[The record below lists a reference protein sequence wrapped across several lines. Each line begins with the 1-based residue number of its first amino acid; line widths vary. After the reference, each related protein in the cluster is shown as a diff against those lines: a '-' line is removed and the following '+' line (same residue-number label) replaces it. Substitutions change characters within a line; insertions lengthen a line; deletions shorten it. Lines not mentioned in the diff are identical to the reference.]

1 MYSGFSGR
9 QRIGNVTQVN
19 DPNTSWVSM
28 EPHWGLIEVLLQ
40 GTYGIRKSHRKFLPQ
55 EPRELDEAYDN
66 RLQRSV
72 LAPYYIRL
80 ERMLAGMLTRKP
92 VRLDDVSDVIREQLF
107 DVDLQGNDL
116 QTWLFQTSR
125 ICIRYGHVGVL
136 VDAPASGENGRPY
149 YVSYTPRDILG
160 WRTEL
165 KDGKQELTQLRL
177 QEKIVVPD
185 GLYGEKQVEQVR
197 VLTPGAFEIHQKDQQ
212 GDFKVVDEG
221 RTSLSEIPFSVA
233 YSNRMGVLESIPPLA
248 DIAELNLQHYQ
259 VQSDLSNQLHI
270 SAVPMLAIF
279 GFPQSAEEI
288 SAGPGEAMAL
298 PEGASAQYIEPAGN
312 SYDAQS
318 AEEISAGP
326 GEAIAL
332 PAPGEADAKYIEPAG
347 NSYDA
352 QFRRLEQ
359 IASQINELGLA
370 AVLGSKLVGETAEA
384 KRIDRSQG
392 DSTMMVVAQQ
402 MQDMIDNCLR
412 FHAQY
417 MQEANAGSSLV
428 NRDFM
433 GTRLEPLEIQALL
446 QLYTAGTI
454 TQETLLLQLE
464 AGEVLGDDFDVEN
477 ELEATQNGGLIEM
490 NTPEPTPQPAEEST
504 MPEAEDVEDAE

>member
-1 MYSGFSGR
+1 
-9 QRIGNVTQVN
+9 
-19 DPNTSWVSM
+19 M
-28 EPHWGLIEVLLQ
+28 EPHWGLIETLLSS
-40 GTYGIRKSHRKFLPQ
+40 TYGIRKGHRKFLPQ

-149 YVSYTPRDILG
+149 WVSYTPRDILG

-279 GFPQSAEEI
+279 GFP
-288 SAGPGEAMAL
+288 
-298 PEGASAQYIEPAGN
+298 
-312 SYDAQS
+312 QS

>member
-19 DPNTSWVSM
+19 DPNTSWVNM
-28 EPHWGLIEVLLQ
+28 EPHWGLIETLLSS
-40 GTYGIRKSHRKFLPQ
+40 TYGIRKGHRKFLPQ

-72 LAPYYIRL
+72 LAPYYVRL

-136 VDAPASGENGRPY
+136 VDAPKAGDNGRPY
-149 YVSYTPRDILG
+149 WVSVSPRDILG

-165 KDGKQELTQLRL
+165 KDGKQQLTQLRL

-197 VLTPGAFEIHQKDQQ
+197 VLTPGAFEIHQKDEQ

-288 SAGPGEAMAL
+288 SAGPGEA
-298 PEGASAQYIEPAGN
+298 
-312 SYDAQS
+312 
-318 AEEISAGP
+318 
-326 GEAIAL
+326 IAL
-332 PAPGEADAKYIEPAG
+332 PSPGEADAKYIEPAG

-428 NRDFM
+428 NRDFL

-490 NTPEPTPQPAEEST
+490 NTPEPTPEPEEEST
-504 MPEAEDVEDAE
+504 MPEAEEVEDAE

>member
-9 QRIGNVTQVN
+9 QRVGNVTQVN
-19 DPNTSWVSM
+19 DPNTAWVNM
-28 EPHWGLIEVLLQ
+28 EPHWGLIETLLG
-40 GTYGIRKSHRKFLPQ
+40 GTYKIRKGHRKYLPQ
-55 EPRELDEAYDN
+55 EPREQDISYDA
-66 RLQRSV
+66 RLLRSV
-72 LAPYYIRL
+72 LAPYYVRL

-92 VRLDDVSDVIREQLF
+92 VRLDDVPDMIREHLL
-107 DVDLQGNDL
+107 DVDLSGNDL
-116 QTWLFQTSR
+116 QTWLFSASR

-136 VDAPASGENGRPY
+136 VDAPKAGENGRPY
-149 YVSYTPRDILG
+149 WVTVSPRDILG

-177 QEKIVVPD
+177 MEKIIVPD

-197 VLTPGAFEIHQKDQQ
+197 VLTPGAFEIHQKDNK
-212 GDFKVVDEG
+212 GDFRIVDEG
-221 RTSLSEIPFSVA
+221 RTSLSAIPFSVA
-233 YSNRMGVLESIPPLA
+233 YSNRMGILESLPPLA

-270 SAVPMLAIF
+270 SAVPMLALF
-279 GFPQSAEEI
+279 GFPAAAEEI

-298 PEGASAQYIEPAGN
+298 PEGASAQYIEPG
-312 SYDAQS
+312 
-318 AEEISAGP
+318 
-326 GEAIAL
+326 
-332 PAPGEADAKYIEPAG
+332 G

-352 QFRRLEQ
+352 QFKQLDRIAEQ
-359 IASQINELGLA
+359 INALGLA
-370 AVLGSKLVGETAEA
+370 SILGSKLSAETAEA

-412 FHAQY
+412 FHAEY
-417 MQEANAGSSLV
+417 MQESNAGSSLV

-433 GTRLEPLEIQALL
+433 GTRLEPQEIQALL

-464 AGEVLGDDFDVEN
+464 AGEVLGDDFDVEQ
-477 ELEATQNGGLIEM
+477 EVEATQAGGLMEVSR
-490 NTPEPTPQPAEEST
+490 PEPTPQPEDEGR
-504 MPEAEDVEDAE
+504 MPEAEPEGEDELDG

>member
-19 DPNTSWVSM
+19 DPNTAWINQ
-28 EPHWGLIEVLLQ
+28 EPHWGLIETLLG
-40 GTYGIRKSHRKFLPQ
+40 GTYKIRKGHRKYLPQ
-55 EPRELDEAYDN
+55 EPREQDISYDA
-66 RLQRSV
+66 RLLRSV
-72 LAPYYIRL
+72 LAPYYVRL

-92 VRLDDVSDVIREQLF
+92 VRLDDVPDVIREQLF

-116 QTWLFQTSR
+116 QTWLFAASR

-136 VDAPASGENGRPY
+136 VDAPAAGQNGRPY
-149 YVSYTPRDILG
+149 WVTYTPRDILG
-160 WRTEL
+160 WRTEA

-177 QEKIVVPD
+177 MEKIVVPD

-197 VLTPGAFEIHQKDQQ
+197 VLTPGAFEIHQKDDK
-212 GDFKVVDEG
+212 GDFRIVDEG

-233 YSNRMGVLESIPPLA
+233 YSNRMGILESIPPLA

-288 SAGPGEAMAL
+288 SAGPGEALAL
-298 PEGASAQYIEPAGN
+298 PEGSSAQ
-312 SYDAQS
+312 
-318 AEEISAGP
+318 
-326 GEAIAL
+326 
-332 PAPGEADAKYIEPAG
+332 YIEPAG

-370 AVLGSKLVGETAEA
+370 AVLGAKLVGETAEA

-402 MQDMIDNCLR
+402 VQDMIDNCLR
-412 FHAQY
+412 FHADY
-417 MQEANAGSSLV
+417 LQERNAGSSLV

-433 GTRLEPLEIQALL
+433 GSRLEPQEIQALL

-464 AGEVLGDDFDVEN
+464 AGEVLGDDFDVEQ
-477 ELEATQNGGLIEM
+477 ELEATQTGGLIEM
-490 NTPEPTPQPAEEST
+490 NQPEPTPEPEPEDETT
-504 MPEAEDVEDAE
+504 MPEAAAEENDES

>member
-19 DPNTSWVSM
+19 DPNTSWVNM
-28 EPHWGLIEVLLQ
+28 EPHWGLIETLLG
-40 GTYGIRKSHRKFLPQ
+40 GTYKIRKGHRKFLFQ

-72 LAPYYIRL
+72 LAPYYVRL

-136 VDAPASGENGRPY
+136 VDAPAAGENGRPY
-149 YVSYTPRDILG
+149 WVSYTPRDILG

-165 KDGKQELTQLRL
+165 KDGKQQLTQLRL

-212 GDFKVVDEG
+212 GDFKVVEEG

-288 SAGPGEAMAL
+288 SAGPGEAISL
-298 PEGASAQYIEPAGN
+298 PSES
-312 SYDAQS
+312 
-318 AEEISAGP
+318 
-326 GEAIAL
+326 
-332 PAPGEADAKYIEPAG
+332 DAKYIEPAG

-412 FHAQY
+412 FHAEY
-417 MQEANAGSSLV
+417 MQESNAGSSLV

-477 ELEATQNGGLIEM
+477 ELEATQNGGLIQM
-490 NTPEPTPQPAEEST
+490 NTPAPTPQPAEEST
-504 MPEAEDVEDAE
+504 MPEAEEVEDAE

>member
-9 QRIGNVTQVN
+9 QRVGNVTQVS
-19 DPNTSWVSM
+19 DPNTAWVNM
-28 EPHWGLIEVLLQ
+28 EPHWGLIETLLG
-40 GTYGIRKSHRKFLPQ
+40 GTYKIRKGHRKYLPQ
-55 EPRELDEAYDN
+55 ELREQDISYDA
-66 RLQRSV
+66 RLLRSV
-72 LAPYYIRL
+72 LAPYYVRL

-92 VRLDDVSDVIREQLF
+92 VRLDDVPDVIREQLF

-116 QTWLFQTSR
+116 QTWLFSVSR

-136 VDAPASGENGRPY
+136 VDAPAAGQNGRPY
-149 YVSYTPRDILG
+149 WVTYTPRDILG

-177 QEKIVVPD
+177 MEKIVVPD

-197 VLTPGAFEIHQKDQQ
+197 VLTPGAFEIHQKDQK
-212 GDFKVVDEG
+212 GDFIVIDEG

-233 YSNRMGVLESIPPLA
+233 YSNRMGVLESLPPLA

-270 SAVPMLAIF
+270 SAVPMLALF
-279 GFPQSAEEI
+279 GFPAAAEEI

-298 PEGASAQYIEPAGN
+298 PEGS
-312 SYDAQS
+312 DAR
-318 AEEISAGP
+318 
-326 GEAIAL
+326 
-332 PAPGEADAKYIEPAG
+332 YIEPAG

-352 QFRRLEQ
+352 QFRQLDRIAEQ
-359 IASQINELGLA
+359 INALGLA
-370 AVLGSKLVGETAEA
+370 SILGSKLSAETAEA

-402 MQDMIDNCLR
+402 MQDLIDNCLR
-412 FHAQY
+412 FHAEY
-417 MQEANAGSSLV
+417 MQERTAGSSLV

-433 GTRLEPLEIQALL
+433 GIRLEPQEIQALL

-464 AGEVLGDDFDVEN
+464 AGEVLGDDFDVE
-477 ELEATQNGGLIEM
+477 EEIEATQTGGLIEM
-490 NTPEPTPQPAEEST
+490 NQPEPTPTPREEAT
-504 MPEAEDVEDAE
+504 MPEAAPEQSDELD